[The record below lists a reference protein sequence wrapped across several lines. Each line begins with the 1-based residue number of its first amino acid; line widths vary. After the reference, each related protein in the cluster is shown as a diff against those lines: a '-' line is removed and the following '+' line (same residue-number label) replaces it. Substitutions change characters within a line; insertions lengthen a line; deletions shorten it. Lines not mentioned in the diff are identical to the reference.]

1 MNETATLALAMATL
15 GQIAL
20 CTTVLAMRS
29 AQWPGYWALATFFIA
44 TGIVSA
50 GPLVPAFFPALE
62 SRYFAITIPAYLLL
76 GPALF
81 LYVEGLTSERA
92 WRPQRRDALHLIPFG
107 FGLIAMV
114 LANSLSAPERHEI
127 FVVGDTS
134 GALYPAVVVM
144 FIFALVLGWMIQSGY
159 YVVRILYR
167 LTSYRRRLRMLF
179 ASTENSELGWIGWL
193 LLIIGTTWLLSFV
206 TLVFDNF
213 TGRSFAGP
221 QTAAL
226 MSLVLVWSLASWG
239 LRQKPGFEGR
249 YLDDETDVTPTPP
262 PNPGSDAKYTRSA
275 LTVEQAGRI
284 AAKIEVAMVRDQI
297 YLDPA
302 ISLPA
307 LARHIGAPTNHISQ
321 TLNETI
327 GECFFDYINKWRIRA
342 AEPRISAG
350 SETILEVA
358 MTVGFNARSSFYKA
372 FKRETGQTPSE
383 YRRSKSEG

>member
-1 MNETATLALAMATL
+1 MNETVTLALATATL
-15 GQIAL
+15 GQVAL
-20 CTTVLAMRS
+20 CTTILAMRS

-44 TGIVSA
+44 MGIVSA
-50 GPLVPAFFPALE
+50 GPLVSAFLPALE
-62 SRYFAITIPAYLLL
+62 SRYFSITIPAYLLM
-76 GPALF
+76 GPALY
-81 LYVEGLTSERA
+81 LYVEALTSERV
-92 WRPQRRDALHLIPFG
+92 WRPNRREARHLIPFG
-107 FGLIAMV
+107 FGLAAMV
-114 LANSLSAPERHEI
+114 LANSLPASERHEI
-127 FVVGDTS
+127 FVVGETS
-134 GALYPAVVVM
+134 GALFPAVVVI
-144 FIFALVLGWMIQSGY
+144 FIFALVLGWMIQSAY
-159 YVVRILYR
+159 YVVRILSR

-179 ASTENSELGWIGWL
+179 ASTENSELRWVGGL
-193 LLIIGTTWLLSFV
+193 LLIMGTTWLLSFV
-206 TLVFDNF
+206 SLVFDNF

-249 YLDDETDVTPTPP
+249 YLDDETDETAAPSPIS
-262 PNPGSDAKYTRSA
+262 GSDAKYTRSA
-275 LTVEQAGRI
+275 LTPEQAGRI
-284 AAKIEVAMVRDQI
+284 AAKIEAAMVRDQI
-297 YLDPA
+297 YLDPT
-302 ISLPA
+302 ISLPV

-358 MTVGFNARSSFYKA
+358 MSVGFNARSSFYKA

-383 YRRSKSEG
+383 YRRSKSEA